1 MSGAAALLPA
11 ASLRAVADALQSVGL
26 PVVFCEPVSESFLPG
41 VRIHHGT
48 LEIAPDA
55 RINDVVLHEAG
66 HLAVTPTR
74 FRSYLHDNIEDGM
87 ERAFDACSADE
98 DPDARA
104 LLHADEQAA
113 TAWSYAFGQ
122 SLGLH
127 AETIIADSDFGG
139 TGASQRLALQI
150 GRHPGIQSLRG
161 GGMCAYNY
169 HREQPQ
175 WPQLLLWL
183 QDSNSEHA
191 RHDDMSKQS
200 TPVLGNQTPALL
212 AAMLRRAGFPV
223 TKVQNGDDVEDGEIT
238 ITERVTIQVPT
249 FGDAPG
255 VVRETAEETFI
266 FSPERRDF
274 DALCTDLREALSQ
287 EPGNSAAVNSTSGAG
302 PGL

>member
-1 MSGAAALLPA
+1 MSAAAALLPA
-11 ASLRAVADALQSVGL
+11 ASLRAVANALQSVGL

-55 RINDVVLHEAG
+55 RINDVLHEAG

-74 FRSYLHDNIEDGM
+74 FRSYLHDNIEAGM

-113 TAWSYAFGQ
+113 TAWSYAFGR
-122 SLGLH
+122 SLGLD
-127 AETIIADSDFGG
+127 ARTIIADSDFDG
-139 TGASQRLALQI
+139 TGSSQRLAQRI

-169 HREQPQ
+169 HRDQPQ
-175 WPQLLLWL
+175 WPQLLRWL
-183 QDSNSEHA
+183 QGPNLDHA
-191 RHDDMSKQS
+191 RNNDMSDKS
-200 TPVLGNQTPALL
+200 PPFLGDQTPAEL
-212 AAMLRRAGFPV
+212 AAMLRRAGFSV
-223 TKVQNGDDVEDGEIT
+223 TTVQNGDDVEDGDIT
-238 ITERVTIQVPT
+238 ITARVRIQVPT
-249 FGDAPG
+249 FGGAPG

-274 DALCTDLREALSQ
+274 DALCTDLREALSH
-287 EPGNSAAVNSTSGAG
+287 EPRDSAAVDSTSEAG